1 LASKDRV
8 HDYKHFEL
16 FLGLEIGGKAAQKLK
31 FNLFCSFVDMSN
43 VKDCKVVSQ
52 IEIIVDPTMN
62 VLNFELNFLFKGLI
76 DLSIGFSLIYLWI

>member
-1 LASKDRV
+1 
-8 HDYKHFEL
+8 
-16 FLGLEIGGKAAQKLK
+16 
-31 FNLFCSFVDMSN
+31 LFCSFVDMSN

-62 VLNFELNFLFKGLI
+62 VLNFELNFLFKGFI